1 MRKGIAAFF
10 SRNKS
15 LFLLLG
21 IIALAALSSGK
32 FATSRNLTNVLQQIA
47 PNGIIAVGL
56 TLVVITGGFDMSV
69 GSIMSLTGVITMMM
83 LKGGAGMGPAIGLGL
98 TVGLAVGCL
107 NGFLI
112 GVVGITP
119 FIATLGTMTLV
130 RGIAHGITGAHPVT
144 FVHETFS
151 QLAMG
156 KAGIVP
162 YSFLTFIA
170 LAVIFGL
177 FLRYTRAGHNIYI
190 YGSNHEAGY
199 SAGINMTGILA
210 MTYILCGLM
219 ASAAGIFLASKI
231 GAGSPVV
238 SEDACLL
245 GMTAII
251 IGGNKLGGSRA
262 TLLCTVIGILTLGIL
277 NNIMNLM
284 RTMAYFQTIIKGLL
298 VVLAMAIDAPG
309 VHKYLRLIKEGLY
322 ALTRRPAGKAGA

>member
-1 MRKGIAAFF
+1 MKKEIFAFF
-10 SRNKS
+10 SRNKAV
-15 LFLLLG
+15 FLLLG
-21 IIALAALSSGK
+21 IFVLAVLSSGR
-32 FATSRNLTNVLQQIA
+32 FTTFRNLTNVLQQIA

-69 GSIMSLTGVITMMM
+69 GSVMSLTGVVTMML
-83 LKGGAGMGPAIGLGL
+83 LKGGAEMGPAIGLGL

-130 RGIAHGITGAHPVT
+130 RGIAHGITEAHPVT
-144 FVHETFS
+144 FLHEAFS

-156 KAGIVP
+156 QAGVIP
-162 YSFLTFIA
+162 YSFLTFIV
-170 LAVIFGL
+170 LAVFFGL
-177 FLRYTRAGHNIYI
+177 LLRYTRAGHNIYI

-199 SAGINMTGILA
+199 SAGINMTGILVL
-210 MTYILCGLM
+210 TYVLCGLL

-251 IGGNKLGGSRA
+251 IGGNKLTGGRA
-262 TLLCTVIGILTLGIL
+262 TLFCTVIGILTLGIL

-284 RTMAYFQTIIKGLL
+284 RTMAYFQTIIKGFL

-309 VHKYLRLIKEGLY
+309 VNKYLQSIKSRLY
-322 ALTRRPAGKAGA
+322 ALMCGFAGKTDT